1 MLLVGIALLV
11 ALGGYSLWDLLIAML
26 LVGTGRAQSVQH

>member
-11 ALGGYSLWDLLIAML
+11 ALGGYSLWDLLRGML
-26 LVGTGRAQSVQH
+26 PVGTGRVRSVQH

>member
-26 LVGTGRAQSVQH
+26 PVGTGRVRSVQH